1 VTNTEITKEIR
12 EQQIE
17 QHESWYSS
25 ISEQDDAFKRSA
37 LEDHIYDAEAKAKSS
52 WITMGWALR
61 KIRDED
67 LYKPDFATFPD
78 YVQDQLG
85 YKKSWAYE
93 VIDASEVAKTV
104 PITATAQARVLTGL
118 DPEEQETVWK
128 KAEDIASE
136 SGKRG
141 VTVQTLKEAK
151 GEVLPKEEALPAP
164 DSGDDDDDNSST
176 TDNREQIAAMIKL
189 YRSSLQEMAKTI
201 KDGMAETEG
210 NHWFDSEQFVASMKN
225 AARLL
230 KLATPHADCPYCGG
244 AGCEACAF
252 LGWIP
257 LGVYESLPDD
267 MKK

>member
-1 VTNTEITKEIR
+1 MNNTEITKEIR
-12 EQQIE
+12 EQQILA
-17 QHESWYSS
+17 HESWYES
-25 ISEQDDAFKRSA
+25 ILNQDAEFKRSA

-67 LYKPDFATFPD
+67 LYKPDFATFAE
-78 YVQDQLG
+78 YVENRLG

-93 VIDASEVAKTV
+93 VIDASELAKIV

-118 DPEEQETVWK
+118 EPEEQETVWK

-141 VTVQTLKEAK
+141 VTVQTLKAAK
-151 GEVLPKEEALPAP
+151 GQVLASPEPEPEP
-164 DSGDDDDDNSST
+164 EQPDDNQ
-176 TDNREQIAAMIKL
+176 EQPDDRQELIDMITSF
-189 YRSSLQEMAKTI
+189 RSGVQQLATAI
-201 KDGMAETEG
+201 KQGMAESEG
-210 NHWFDSEQFVASMKN
+210 NHWFDSEQFIASMKN

-244 AGCEACAF
+244 EGCESCNF

-257 LGVYESLPDD
+257 IGVYDSLPDD